1 VCAKIAELQH
11 GGDALAFGCAS
22 SVLGRFQ
29 VTAPALSLGG
39 VETLACLPARTSHR
53 ELVAVQR
60 AALGITA
67 GLIRVSV
74 GVEDIDDLINDFAQA
89 LDPGRQD

>member
-1 VCAKIAELQH
+1 
-11 GGDALAFGCAS
+11 
-22 SVLGRFQ
+22 
-29 VTAPALSLGG
+29 

-74 GVEDIDDLINDFAQA
+74 GVEDIDDLINDFTQA